1 MSPKDFPED
10 AKTYLGQLDR
20 YLQRLPGEERAKI
33 VQEIGSHLAERETAG
48 PETLHATI
56 TQLGAPRDLARNFIE
71 DYALSGALSRGP
83 SWRILLAILP
93 RALRS
98 LTALAIGTAGVLLYG
113 FAVAFV
119 AVAALK
125 PITPR
130 NVGMWAADNGGF
142 GDFGAMYGTVHHTPE
157 LLGWW
162 IIPISLLVGA
172 LAYVVAG
179 WLMRRGGQLLLGARH

>member
-1 MSPKDFPED
+1 MSPMDFPED

-20 YLQRLPGEERAKI
+20 YLQRLPADERAKI
-33 VQEIGSHLAERETAG
+33 VQEIGSHLAEREAVG

-71 DYALSGALSRGP
+71 DYALTGALGRGP

-113 FAVAFV
+113 FALAFV
-119 AVAALK
+119 AVAVLK
-125 PITPR
+125 PVTPR
-130 NVGMWAADNGGF
+130 NVGLWANDRGGF
-142 GDFGAMYGTVHHTPE
+142 GDFGAIYGTVHHTPE

-162 IIPISLLVGA
+162 VIPISLLLGA
-172 LAYVVAG
+172 LAYVAAA
-179 WLMRRGGQLLLGARH
+179 WLMRRGGRLLLDARR

>member
-10 AKTYLGQLDR
+10 AKTYLSQLDR
-20 YLQRLPGEERAKI
+20 YLQRMPGEERAKI
-33 VQEIGSHLAERETAG
+33 VQEIGSHLADREAVG

-71 DYALSGALSRGP
+71 DYALTGALSRGP

-93 RALRS
+93 RMLRS
-98 LTALAIGTAGVLLYG
+98 LTALVIGTAGVLLYG

-125 PITPR
+125 PITPH
-130 NVGMWAADNGGF
+130 NVGLWAGDHGGL
-142 GDFGAMYGTVHHTPE
+142 GEFGAIYGTAHHTPE

-162 IIPISLLVGA
+162 IIPIMLVLGA
-172 LAYVVAG
+172 TAYVIAG
-179 WLMRRGGQLLLGARH
+179 WLMRRGGRLLLAARR

>member
-10 AKTYLGQLDR
+10 AKTYLGQFDR

-33 VQEIGSHLAERETAG
+33 VQEIGSHLAEREAVG

-71 DYALSGALSRGP
+71 DYALTGALSRGP

-98 LTALAIGTAGVLLYG
+98 ATALVICTAGVVLYLLAAG
-113 FAVAFV
+113 FVIV
-119 AVAALK
+119 AVLK
-125 PITPR
+125 PIMPAS
-130 NVGMWAADNGGF
+130 VGMWADASGRIV
-142 GDFGAMYGTVHHTPE
+142 DFGAMSDWPRKGHEV
-157 LLGWW
+157 LGWW
-162 IIPISLLVGA
+162 TIPFSIACALVSY
-172 LAYVVAG
+172 LAAAFM
-179 WLMRRGGQLLLGARH
+179 MRRGGRLLLNRGR